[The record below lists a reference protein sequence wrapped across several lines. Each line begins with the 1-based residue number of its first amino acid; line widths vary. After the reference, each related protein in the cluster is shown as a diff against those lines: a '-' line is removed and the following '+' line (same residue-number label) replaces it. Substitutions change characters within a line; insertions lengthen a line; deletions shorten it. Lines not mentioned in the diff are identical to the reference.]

1 MRRTSL
7 LGGSALALAMLATAL
22 PVHAQDADDAAS
34 DDELRQS
41 QIVVTGT
48 RSADRTALETAV
60 PVDVFPVAELTE
72 TGRTE
77 LNQILAATVPSFNFN
92 QTSISDGS
100 DIIRPATLR
109 GLAPDQT
116 LVLVNSKRR
125 HSSSLVNI
133 NGTVGR
139 GSSAV
144 DLNSIPT
151 AAIGSVQVLR
161 DGASAQYG
169 SDAIAG
175 VINVLL
181 KEESSGGGVNAR
193 YGAFVTDIDGQGRD
207 AVDGETLQ
215 ISGWKGFALGD
226 SGFLTISAEYKDRNP
241 SNRAGLDPR
250 PQYITPGGVS
260 DPRETTFNRLNH
272 NWGNGN
278 AEDFSAFANAGFEIS
293 PDWELYG
300 WAGYQD
306 REAESTGFYRRSS
319 DSAPS
324 PLGTRST
331 PRNLTEIHP
340 DGFLP
345 TIVGDVTDISAGGGV
360 RGDLGGWDADFSI
373 VYGSNELDYSVV
385 NTLNASLGPSSQTEF
400 DAGALKYDQI
410 VVNAGV
416 TQTFDNLLP
425 GDTTLSFGLEY
436 RDEGFEITAGEPNSY
451 AQGGYR
457 GIPGVNYEPILS
469 PDPDANVPVGFDIS
483 NPATFPDP
491 FDANFGV
498 GFAGASQV
506 FGGFTPQSEVDAGRD
521 NIGIYADAEWEPNSQ
536 TLLSA
541 AVRFEDYSDFG
552 DTFTGKVTGRYDFND
567 TIAVR
572 GAFST
577 GFRAPSL
584 QQQFFTATSTNFIDG
599 VPFEIGTLPASSS
612 AAIALGA
619 QPLDAEES
627 TSFSAGV
634 VLTPAEN
641 FFLTVDAY
649 SIDIEDQIF
658 LSENLG
664 GAEVDAV
671 LANAGVTGVG
681 RLRFFQ
687 NGIETE
693 TRGVD
698 VVARYDW
705 DLGEMGEVGLSG
717 AFNFSEVEVTN
728 APTNSVVPTLTFFSR
743 NNRLTFEESA
753 PETKLILS
761 ADYSWKD
768 ATINAR
774 ATRYGEVIDPSNNPA
789 NDFTLEAAWIIDA
802 SVDVEL
808 TDNVTAGFGVDN
820 VLDQYPTDTPAGQDF
835 NGIFP
840 FSARSPFGFAGRFV
854 YGRVSVN
861 W

>member
-7 LGGSALALAMLATAL
+7 LSGSALALAMLATAL
-22 PVHAQDADDAAS
+22 PSHAQDADDAAG
-34 DDELRQS
+34 DDELRQG

-60 PVDVFPVAELTE
+60 PVDVFPVAELTK

-181 KEESSGGGVNAR
+181 KEENSGGGVNAR

-215 ISGWKGFALGD
+215 ISGWKGFAFGD
-226 SGFLTISAEYKDRNP
+226 TGFLTLSAEYKDRSP

-250 PQYITPGGVS
+250 PQYITPGGVA

-278 AEDFSAFANAGFEIS
+278 AEDFSVFANAGFDIS
-293 PDWELYG
+293 QDWEFYG

-324 PLGTRST
+324 PLGTRDT
-331 PRNLTEIHP
+331 PRNLTEVHP

-345 TIVGDVTDISAGGGV
+345 TIVGDVTDISAGGGI

-385 NTLNASLGPSSQTEF
+385 NTLNASLGPTSQTEF
-400 DAGALKYDQI
+400 DAGMLEYDQV

-416 TQTFDNLLP
+416 TRTFDNILP

-436 RDEGFEITAGEPNSY
+436 RDEGFAITAGEPNSY

-457 GIPGVNYEPILS
+457 GVPGVNYEPMIGT
-469 PDPDANVPVGFDIS
+469 NVPVGFDI
-483 NPATFPDP
+483 NDTATYPDP

-521 NIGIYADAEWEPNSQ
+521 NIGVYADAEWEPNSQ

-552 DTFTGKVTGRYDFND
+552 ETVTGKVTGRYDFND
-567 TIAVR
+567 TVAVR

-599 VPFEIGTLPASSS
+599 VPFEIGTLPATSS

-649 SIDIEDQIF
+649 SIDIENQIF

-705 DLGEMGEVGLSG
+705 DLGEMGELGLSG
-717 AFNFSEVEVTN
+717 AFNFSEVEVTST
-728 APTNSVVPTLTFFSR
+728 PTNSVVPTLTFFSR
-743 NNRLTFEESA
+743 DNRLTFEESA

-761 ADYSWKD
+761 ANYAWKD
-768 ATINAR
+768 ATVNAR

-789 NDFTLEAAWIIDA
+789 NDFTLDAAWILDA

-808 TDNVTAGFGVDN
+808 TNKVTLGFGVDN
-820 VLDQYPTDTPAGQDF
+820 VLDQYPSDTPAGQDF

>member
-7 LGGSALALAMLATAL
+7 LSGSALALAMLATAL
-22 PVHAQDADDAAS
+22 PSHAQDADDAAG
-34 DDELRQS
+34 DDELRQG

-60 PVDVFPVAELTE
+60 PVDVFPVAELTK

-181 KEESSGGGVNAR
+181 KEENSGGGVNAR

-215 ISGWKGFALGD
+215 ISGWKGFAFGD
-226 SGFLTISAEYKDRNP
+226 TGFLTISAEYKDRNP

-250 PQYITPGGVS
+250 PQYITPGGVA

-278 AEDFSAFANAGFEIS
+278 AEDFSVFANAGFDIS
-293 PDWELYG
+293 QDWGFYG

-345 TIVGDVTDISAGGGV
+345 TIVGDVTDISAGGGI

-385 NTLNASLGPSSQTEF
+385 NTLNASLGPTSQTEF
-400 DAGALKYDQI
+400 DAGMLEYDQV

-416 TQTFDNLLP
+416 TRTFDNILP

-436 RDEGFEITAGEPNSY
+436 RDEGFAITAGEPNSY

-457 GIPGVNYEPILS
+457 GIPGVNYDPILS
-469 PDPDANVPVGFDIS
+469 PDPDANVPVGFDIN
-483 NPATFPDP
+483 NPATYPDP

-521 NIGIYADAEWEPNSQ
+521 NIGVYADAEWEPNSQ

-552 DTFTGKVTGRYDFND
+552 ETVTGKVTGRYDFND
-567 TIAVR
+567 TVAVR

-599 VPFEIGTLPASSS
+599 VPFEIGTLPATSS

-649 SIDIEDQIF
+649 SIDIENQIF

-705 DLGEMGEVGLSG
+705 DLGEMGELGLSG
-717 AFNFSEVEVTN
+717 AFNFSEVEVTST
-728 APTNSVVPTLTFFSR
+728 PTNSVVPTLTFFSR
-743 NNRLTFEESA
+743 DNRLTFEESA

-761 ADYSWKD
+761 ANYAWKD
-768 ATINAR
+768 ATVNAR
-774 ATRYGEVIDPSNNPA
+774 ATRYGEVIDPSNDPA
-789 NDFTLEAAWIIDA
+789 NDFTLDAAWILDA

-808 TDNVTAGFGVDN
+808 TNKVTLGFGVDN
-820 VLDQYPTDTPAGQDF
+820 VLDQYPSDTPAGQDF

>member
-1 MRRTSL
+1 MRKTNL
-7 LGGSALALAMLATAL
+7 LGGSALALAMLVTAL
-22 PVHAQDADDAAS
+22 PGHAQTDDDAA

-92 QTSISDGS
+92 QTSINDGT

-133 NGTVGR
+133 NGSVGR

-144 DLNSIPT
+144 DMNSIPT

-181 KEESSGGGVNAR
+181 KEESSGGGVSSR

-207 AVDGETLQ
+207 AVDGETAQ
-215 ISGWKGFALGD
+215 IAGWKGFALGD
-226 SGFLTISAEYKDRNP
+226 SGFLTVSAEYKERNP

-278 AEDFSAFANAGFEIS
+278 AEDFTAFANAGIGIS
-293 PDWELYG
+293 EDWELYG

-331 PRNLTEIHP
+331 PRNLTEIYP

-345 TIVGDVTDISAGGGV
+345 TIVGDVTDISAGGGI

-385 NTLNASLGPSSQTEF
+385 NTLNASLGPTSQTEF
-400 DAGALKYDQI
+400 DAGALEYDQI
-410 VVNAGV
+410 VLNANV
-416 TQTFDNLLP
+416 TRTFDNLLP
-425 GDTTLSFGLEY
+425 GETTLSFGIEF

-451 AQGGYR
+451 IQGGYR
-457 GIPGVNYEPILS
+457 GIPGVNYEPILA
-469 PDPDANVPVGFDIS
+469 PDPNANVPVGFDI
-483 NPATFPDP
+483 NDPNTYPNP

-498 GFAGASQV
+498 GFAGGSQV
-506 FGGFTPQSEVDAGRD
+506 FAGFTPQSEVDAGRD
-521 NIGIYADAEWEPNSQ
+521 NIGLYADAEWEPNER

-541 AVRFEDYSDFG
+541 AVRYEDYSDFG
-552 DTFTGKVTGRYDFND
+552 ETFTGKVTGRYDIND

-572 GAFST
+572 GAVST

-584 QQQFFTATSTNFIDG
+584 QQQFFTASSTNFIDG
-599 VPFEIGTLPASSS
+599 VPFEIGTFPAESA

-634 VLTPAEN
+634 VFTPKEN
-641 FFLTVDAY
+641 LFVTVDAY

-664 GAEVDAV
+664 GTEVDNV
-671 LANAGVTGVG
+671 LANAGVTGIS

-705 DLGEMGEVGLSG
+705 DLGKHGELGLQG
-717 AFNFSEVEVTN
+717 AFNWSEVEVTN
-728 APTNSVVPTLTFFSR
+728 VPMNTVIPSLTFFSR
-743 NNRLTFEESA
+743 DNRLTFEESA

-761 ADYSWKD
+761 ADYAWKD
-768 ATINAR
+768 ATFNAR

-789 NDFTLEAAWIIDA
+789 NDFTLDAKWIVDA

-808 TDNVTAGFGVDN
+808 TDKVTIGFGADN
-820 VLDQYPTDTPAGQDF
+820 VFDQYPTDTPAGQDF

-840 FSARSPFGFAGRFV
+840 FSTRSPFGFAGRFV
-854 YGRVSVN
+854 YGRISVN

>member
-1 MRRTSL
+1 MKRTSL

-278 AEDFSAFANAGFEIS
+278 AEDFSAFANAGIEIS

-360 RGDLGGWDADFSI
+360 RGDLSGWDADFSI

-457 GIPGVNYEPILS
+457 GIPGVNY
-469 PDPDANVPVGFDIS
+469 DPVIGTNVPVGFDI
-483 NPATFPDP
+483 NDPATFPDP

-717 AFNFSEVEVTN
+717 AFNFSEVEVTSS
-728 APTNSVVPTLTFFSR
+728 PTNSVVPTLTFFSR
-743 NNRLTFEESA
+743 DNRLTFEESA

-789 NDFTLEAAWIIDA
+789 NDYTLDSAWIIDA

-808 TDNVTAGFGVDN
+808 TNNVTAGFGIDN

>member
-1 MRRTSL
+1 MTFKKTLGAAVAVTAIMAAGATSY
-7 LGGSALALAMLATAL
+7 
-22 PVHAQDADDAAS
+22 AQDADEDNAR
-34 DDELRQS
+34 ELGT
-41 QIVVTGT
+41 IVVTGT

-60 PVDVFPVAELTE
+60 PVDVFPIAELTE
-72 TGRTE
+72 TGRVE

-92 QTSISDGS
+92 QTSINDGT

-133 NGTVGR
+133 NGSVGR
-139 GSSAV
+139 GSAAV

-181 KEESSGGGVNAR
+181 KEESSGGGLNTR

-215 ISGWKGFALGD
+215 ISGWKGFSLGD
-226 SGFLTISAEYKDRNP
+226 SGFLTISAEYKDRSP

-250 PQYITPGGVS
+250 RQYITPDGVS

-272 NWGNGN
+272 NWGNGE
-278 AEDFSAFANAGFEIS
+278 AEDFSAFANAGLNLS
-293 PDWELYG
+293 ADWELYG

-319 DSAPS
+319 DSATG

-331 PRNLTEIHP
+331 PRNLTEIFP

-345 TIVGDVTDISAGGGV
+345 TIVGDVTDISAGGGI
-360 RGDLGGWDADFSI
+360 RGDLAGWDTDLSL

-385 NTLNASLGPSSQTEF
+385 NTLNASLGPTSQTEF
-400 DAGALKYDQI
+400 DAGALEYNQL
-410 VVNAGV
+410 VLNAGV
-416 TQTFDNLLP
+416 TQTFDTLLP
-425 GDTTLSFGLEY
+425 GETTLSFGLEF
-436 RDEGFEITAGEPNSY
+436 RDEGYEITAGEPNSY
-451 AQGGYR
+451 IQGGYR
-457 GIPGVNYEPILS
+457 GIPGVNYEPVIG
-469 PDPDANVPVGFDIS
+469 DNVPVGFDMMD
-483 NPATFPDP
+483 PTTFPDP
-491 FDANFGV
+491 FDADFGV
-498 GFAGASQV
+498 GFAGGSQV
-506 FGGFTPQSEVDAGRD
+506 FAGFTPQSEVDASRD
-521 NIGIYADAEWEPNSQ
+521 NIGLYADVEWEPNDQ
-536 TLLSA
+536 TLLTV
-541 AVRFEDYSDFG
+541 AVRYEDYSDFG
-552 DTFTGKVTGRYDFND
+552 DTVTGKITGRYDFTD
-567 TIAVR
+567 QVAVR
-572 GAFST
+572 GAVST

-584 QQQFFTATSTNFIDG
+584 QQQFFTASSTNFIDG
-599 VPFEIGTLPASSS
+599 VPFEIGTFPAQS
-612 AAIALGA
+612 AAAVALGA

-634 VLTPAEN
+634 VFTPQDN
-641 FFLTVDAY
+641 FFVTIDAY

-671 LANAGVTGVG
+671 LADAGVTGVS

-705 DLGEMGEVGLSG
+705 DLGGLGELGLSG
-717 AFNFSEVEVTN
+717 AFNFSEVEVTEVPEN
-728 APTNSVVPTLTFFSR
+728 TVIPTLTFFSR
-743 NNRLTFEESA
+743 DNRLTFEESA

-761 ADYSWKD
+761 ADYQWKD
-768 ATINAR
+768 ATLNAR
-774 ATRYGEVIDPSNNPA
+774 ATRYGEVVDPSNDPA
-789 NDFTLEAAWIIDA
+789 NDYTLEAAWILDA
-802 SVDVEL
+802 SVDVAITERV
-808 TDNVTAGFGVDN
+808 DIGFGVDN

-854 YGRVSVN
+854 YARASYN
-861 W
+861 F

>member
-1 MRRTSL
+1 MKKSRL
-7 LGGSALALAMLATAL
+7 LAGSALSVAMLSIAL
-22 PVHAQDADDAAS
+22 PGHAQDTETNDEA
-34 DDELRQS
+34 DELRQS

-92 QTSISDGS
+92 QTAISDGS

-144 DLNSIPT
+144 DLNAIPT

-181 KEESSGGGVNAR
+181 KEESSGGGANVR
-193 YGAFVTDIDGQGRD
+193 YGAFVTDIKGQGRD
-207 AVDGETLQ
+207 RVDGETLQ
-215 ISGWKGFALGD
+215 ISGWKGFALGE
-226 SGFLTISAEYKDRNP
+226 SGFLTVSGEYKDRNP

-250 PQYITPGGVS
+250 QQYITPGGVT
-260 DPRETTFNRLNH
+260 DPRENTFNRLNH

-278 AEDFSAFANAGFEIS
+278 AEDFSFFANAGFGLNE
-293 PDWELYG
+293 DWELYG

-319 DSAPS
+319 DSATG

-331 PRNLTEIHP
+331 PRNLTEIYP

-345 TIVGDVTDISAGGGV
+345 TIVGDVTDISAGGGI
-360 RGDLGGWDADFSI
+360 RGDLAGWDADFSV

-385 NTLNASLGPSSQTEF
+385 NTLNASLGPTSPTEF
-400 DAGALKYDQI
+400 DAGALEYDQ
-410 VVNAGV
+410 VVINANV
-416 TQTFDNLLP
+416 TQSFETLLP
-425 GDTTLSFGLEY
+425 GITTVSIGAEF
-436 RDEGFEITAGEPNSY
+436 RDEGFEITQGEPASY
-451 AQGGYR
+451 IQGGYR
-457 GIPGVNYEPILS
+457 GVPGVNY
-469 PDPDANVPVGFDIS
+469 DPVIGDNVPVGFDIEV
-483 NPATFPDP
+483 PASYPDP

-498 GFAGASQV
+498 GFAGGSQV
-506 FGGFTPQSEVDAGRD
+506 FAGFTPQSEVDAGRD
-521 NIGIYADAEWEPNSQ
+521 NIGLYADVEWEPNDQ

-541 AVRFEDYSDFG
+541 AVRYEDYSDFG
-552 DTFTGKVTGRYDFND
+552 DTITGKITGRYDFND
-567 TIAVR
+567 VVAIR
-572 GAFST
+572 GAIST

-584 QQQFFTATSTNFIDG
+584 QQQFFTASSTNFIDG
-599 VPFEIGTLPASSS
+599 VPFEIGTFPATSD
-612 AAIALGA
+612 AAVALGA

-627 TSFSAGV
+627 TSFSAGFV
-634 VLTPAEN
+634 ITPDSN
-641 FFLTVDAY
+641 FFVTIDAF

-664 GAEVDAV
+664 GDDVDAV
-671 LANAGVTGVG
+671 LAAAGVEGIS
-681 RLRFFQ
+681 RIRFFQ

-698 VVARYDW
+698 IVARYDW
-705 DLGEMGEVGLSG
+705 DLGELGELGLAG
-717 AFNFSEVEVTN
+717 AFNFSEVEVTEV
-728 APTNSVVPTLTFFSR
+728 PVNSVLPDLTFFSR
-743 NNRLTFEESA
+743 NNRLIFEESA
-753 PETKLILS
+753 PETKLILT
-761 ADYSWKD
+761 ADYGWKD
-768 ATINAR
+768 ADFNLR
-774 ATRYGEVIDPSNNPA
+774 ATRYGEVIDPSNNPD
-789 NDFTLEAAWIIDA
+789 NDFTLEAKWIVDA
-802 SVDVEL
+802 SVDFEVTDRFTL
-808 TDNVTAGFGVDN
+808 GLGMDNVFDV
-820 VLDQYPTDTPAGQDF
+820 YPTDTPTGQDF

-840 FSARSPFGFAGRFV
+840 FSALSPFGFAGRFMYARAGV
-854 YGRVSVN
+854 T

>member
-1 MRRTSL
+1 MKKTRL
-7 LGGSALALAMLATAL
+7 FGGSALALAMMVTAL
-22 PVHAQDADDAAS
+22 PGHAQTADEDAA
-34 DDELRQS
+34 DDELRQT

-92 QTSISDGS
+92 QTSINDGT

-133 NGTVGR
+133 NGSVGR

-278 AEDFSAFANAGFEIS
+278 AEDFSAFANAGINLS
-293 PDWELYG
+293 DGWELYG

-331 PRNLTEIHP
+331 PRNLTEIYP

-345 TIVGDVTDISAGGGV
+345 TIVGDVTDISAGGGI
-360 RGDLGGWDADFSI
+360 RGDLGGWDADFSV

-385 NTLNASLGPSSQTEF
+385 NTLNASLGPTSQTEF
-400 DAGALKYDQI
+400 DAGALEYDQI
-410 VVNAGV
+410 VLNANV
-416 TQTFDNLLP
+416 TRTFDNLLP
-425 GDTTLSFGLEY
+425 GETTLSFGVEF
-436 RDEGFEITAGEPNSY
+436 RDEGFQITAGEPNSY
-451 AQGGYR
+451 IQGGYR
-457 GIPGVNYEPILS
+457 GIPGVNYEPVIGT
-469 PDPDANVPVGFDIS
+469 NVPVGFDINDPS
-483 NPATFPDP
+483 TYPDP

-498 GFAGASQV
+498 GFAGGSQV
-506 FGGFTPQSEVDAGRD
+506 FAGFTPQSEVDAGRD
-521 NIGIYADAEWEPNSQ
+521 NIGLYADAEWEPNER

-541 AVRFEDYSDFG
+541 AVRYEDYSDFG
-552 DTFTGKVTGRYDFND
+552 ETFTGKVTGRYDIND

-572 GAFST
+572 GAVST

-584 QQQFFTATSTNFIDG
+584 QQQFFTASSTNFIDG
-599 VPFEIGTLPASSS
+599 VPFEIGTFPAESA

-634 VLTPAEN
+634 VITPKEN
-641 FFLTVDAY
+641 FFVTVDAY

-664 GAEVDAV
+664 GSEVDAV
-671 LANAGVTGVG
+671 LANAGVTGIS

-693 TRGVD
+693 SRGVD

-705 DLGEMGEVGLSG
+705 DLGKHGELGLQG
-717 AFNFSEVEVTN
+717 AFNWSEVEVTN
-728 APTNSVVPTLTFFSR
+728 VPMNTVIPSLTFFSR
-743 NNRLTFEESA
+743 DNRLTFEESA

-761 ADYSWKD
+761 ADYAWKD

-774 ATRYGEVIDPSNNPA
+774 ATRYGEVVDPSNNPA
-789 NDFTLEAAWIIDA
+789 NDYTLDAAWILDA

-808 TDNVTAGFGVDN
+808 TDKVTIGFGADN
-820 VLDQYPTDTPAGQDF
+820 LLDQYPTDTPAGQDF

-840 FSARSPFGFAGRFV
+840 FSTRSPFGFAGRFV
-854 YGRVSVN
+854 YGRISVN

>member
-1 MRRTSL
+1 MKKSRLFAGTAA
-7 LGGSALALAMLATAL
+7 SAMMLAIGFPA
-22 PVHAQDADDAAS
+22 HAQDADTADDA
-34 DDELRQS
+34 DELRQS

-60 PVDVFPVAELTE
+60 PVDVFPVSELTE
-72 TGRTE
+72 TGRVE

-92 QTSISDGS
+92 QTSINDGT

-116 LVLVNSKRR
+116 LVLLNSKRR
-125 HSSSLVNI
+125 HASSLVNI
-133 NGTVGR
+133 NGSVGR

-181 KEESSGGGVNAR
+181 REDSSGGGLNAR
-193 YGAFVTDIDGQGRD
+193 YGAFVTDIKGQNRD
-207 AVDGETLQ
+207 RVDGETLQ

-226 SGFLTISAEYKDRNP
+226 SGFLTLSAEYKDRNP

-250 PQYITPGGVS
+250 AQYITPDGVA
-260 DPRETTFNRLNH
+260 DPRERTFDRLNH
-272 NWGNGN
+272 NWGNGK
-278 AEDFSAFANAGFEIS
+278 AEDYSLFANAGFGLGE
-293 PDWELYG
+293 DWELYG

-331 PRNLTEIHP
+331 PRNLTEIYP

-360 RGDLGGWDADFSI
+360 RGDLSGWDADFSV
-373 VYGSNELDYSVV
+373 VYGSNELDYTVA
-385 NTLNASLGPSSQTEF
+385 NTLNASLGPTSPTEF
-400 DAGALKYDQI
+400 DAGALEYNQ
-410 VVNAGV
+410 VVLNANV
-416 TQTFDNLLP
+416 TRSFDTLLP
-425 GDTTLSFGLEY
+425 GVTTVSFGAEF
-436 RDEGFEITAGEPNSY
+436 RDEGFEITQGDPNSY
-451 AQGGYR
+451 IQGGYR
-457 GIPGVNYEPILS
+457 GVPGVNYAPVIGE
-469 PDPDANVPVGFDIS
+469 NVPTGFDIS
-483 NPATFPDP
+483 DPSTFPDP
-491 FDANFGV
+491 FDADFGV
-498 GFAGASQV
+498 GFAGGSQV
-506 FGGFTPQSEVDAGRD
+506 FAGFTPQSEVDASRD
-521 NIGIYADAEWEPNSQ
+521 NIGLYADVEWEPNDQ

-541 AVRFEDYSDFG
+541 AIRYEDYSDFG
-552 DTFTGKVTGRYDFND
+552 DTITGKLTGRYDFTD
-567 TIAVR
+567 TVAIR
-572 GAFST
+572 GAIST

-584 QQQFFTATSTNFIDG
+584 QQQFFTASSTNFIDG
-599 VPFEIGTLPASSS
+599 VPFEIGTFPATSD
-612 AAIALGA
+612 AAVALGA

-627 TSFSAGV
+627 TSFSAGLV
-634 VLTPAEN
+634 ITPLEN
-641 FFLTVDAY
+641 FFVTIDAF

-664 GAEVDAV
+664 GDDVDAV
-671 LANAGVTGVG
+671 LATAGVEGIS
-681 RLRFFQ
+681 RIRFFQ

-693 TRGVD
+693 TQGVD
-698 VVARYDW
+698 IVARYDW
-705 DLGEMGEVGLSG
+705 DLGALGELGLSG
-717 AFNFSEVEVTN
+717 AFNFSEVEVTEV
-728 APTNSVVPTLTFFSR
+728 PVNSVLPKLTFFSR
-743 NNRLTFEESA
+743 DNRLTFEESA

-761 ADYSWKD
+761 ADYGWKD
-768 ATINAR
+768 ADFNLRT
-774 ATRYGEVIDPSNNPA
+774 TRFGEVVDPSNNPD
-789 NDFTLEAAWIIDA
+789 NDFTLEAKWIVDA

-808 TDNVTAGFGVDN
+808 TDNVTLGLGMDN
-820 VLDQYPTDTPAGQDF
+820 VFDVYPTETPSNQNF
-835 NGIFP
+835 SGIFP
-840 FSARSPFGFAGRFV
+840 FSTRSPFGISGRFL
-854 YGRVSVN
+854 YARAGLT

>member
-1 MRRTSL
+1 MKKSRL
-7 LGGSALALAMLATAL
+7 LAGSAMSIAMLSIAL
-22 PVHAQDADDAAS
+22 PGHTQEAETADDA
-34 DDELRQS
+34 DELRQS

-48 RSADRTALETAV
+48 RSADRTALETSV

-92 QTSISDGS
+92 QTSINDGT

-116 LVLVNSKRR
+116 LVLLNSKRR

-133 NGTVGR
+133 NGSVGR

-151 AAIGSVQVLR
+151 SAIGSVQVLR

-181 KEESSGGGVNAR
+181 KEEASGGGANIR
-193 YGAFVTDIDGQGRD
+193 YGAFVTDIKGQGRD
-207 AVDGETLQ
+207 RVDGETLQ

-226 SGFLTISAEYKDRNP
+226 SGFLTVSGEYKDRNP
-241 SNRAGLDPR
+241 SNRAWRDPR
-250 PQYITPGGVS
+250 SQYITPGGVA
-260 DPRETTFNRLNH
+260 DPRETSFDRLNH
-272 NWGNGN
+272 IYGNGN
-278 AEDFSAFANAGFEIS
+278 AEDFSLFANAGFGLSE
-293 PDWELYG
+293 DWELYG

-319 DSAPS
+319 DSATS
-324 PLGTRST
+324 PLGTRNP
-331 PRNLTEIHP
+331 PRNLTEIYP

-345 TIVGDVTDISAGGGV
+345 TIVGDVTDISAGGGI
-360 RGDLGGWDADFSI
+360 RGDLGGWDADFSV

-385 NTLNASLGPSSQTEF
+385 TTLNASLGTTSQTEF
-400 DAGALKYDQI
+400 EAGALEYDQV
-410 VVNAGV
+410 VVNANV
-416 TQTFDNLLP
+416 TRSFDALLP
-425 GDTTLSFGLEY
+425 GVTTVSLGAEF
-436 RDEGFEITAGEPNSY
+436 RDEGFQITQGEPNSFS
-451 AQGGYR
+451 QGGYR
-457 GIPGVNYEPILS
+457 GIPGVNYEPVVGV
-469 PDPDANVPVGFDIS
+469 NVPVGFDINDPS
-483 NPATFPDP
+483 TYPDP
-491 FDANFGV
+491 FDGNFGV
-498 GFAGASQV
+498 TFARNSQV
-506 FGGFTPQSEVDAGRD
+506 FAGFTPQSEVDAGRD
-521 NIGIYADAEWEPNSQ
+521 NIGIYADVEWEPNDQ

-541 AVRFEDYSDFG
+541 AIRYEDYSDFG
-552 DTFTGKVTGRYDFND
+552 DTVTGKITGRYDFND
-567 TIAVR
+567 VVAIR
-572 GAFST
+572 GAAST

-599 VPFEIGTLPASSS
+599 VPFEVGTFPAQSS
-612 AAIALGA
+612 AAVALGA

-634 VLTPAEN
+634 VITPDNN
-641 FFLTVDAY
+641 FFITIDAF

-664 GAEVDAV
+664 GPAVAAV
-671 LANAGVTGVG
+671 LADAGVDGVG
-681 RLRFFQ
+681 LVRFFQ

-705 DLGEMGEVGLSG
+705 DLGELGEVGLSG
-717 AFNFSEVEVTN
+717 AFNFSEVEVTEV
-728 APTNSVVPTLTFFSR
+728 PVNSVLPDLTFFSR

-761 ADYSWKD
+761 ADYGWQAAD
-768 ATINAR
+768 FNFR
-774 ATRYGEVIDPSNNPA
+774 ATRYGEVVDPSNNPA
-789 NDFTLEAAWIIDA
+789 NDFTLEAKWIVDA
-802 SVDVEL
+802 SVDFEIGEQVTVGL
-808 TDNVTAGFGVDN
+808 GMDNVFDV
-820 VLDQYPTDTPAGQDF
+820 YPTETPSNQSF

-840 FSARSPFGFAGRFV
+840 FSTRSPFGFAGRFV
-854 YGRVSVN
+854 YARAGVN
-861 W
+861 F

>member
-1 MRRTSL
+1 MTFKKT
-7 LGGSALALAMLATAL
+7 LGAAVAVTAL
-22 PVHAQDADDAAS
+22 MAAGAPSYAQDN
-34 DDELRQS
+34 DEDSARELGT
-41 QIVVTGT
+41 IVVTGT

-60 PVDVFPVAELTE
+60 PVDVFPIAELTE
-72 TGRTE
+72 TGRVE

-92 QTSISDGS
+92 QTSINDGT

-125 HSSSLVNI
+125 HSSALVNI
-133 NGTVGR
+133 NGSVGR
-139 GSSAV
+139 GSAAV

-181 KEESSGGGVNAR
+181 KEESSGGGLNFR

-278 AEDFSAFANAGFEIS
+278 AEDFSAFANAGLNLNA
-293 PDWELYG
+293 DWELYG

-319 DSAPS
+319 DSAPG

-331 PRNLTEIHP
+331 PRNLTEIYP

-345 TIVGDVTDISAGGGV
+345 TIVGDVTDISAGGGI
-360 RGDLGGWDADFSI
+360 RGDLAGWDTDFSL

-385 NTLNASLGPSSQTEF
+385 NTLNASLGPTSQTEF
-400 DAGALKYDQI
+400 DAGALEYDQL
-410 VVNAGV
+410 VFNAGV
-416 TQTFDNLLP
+416 TQTFDTLLP
-425 GDTTLSFGLEY
+425 GETTLSFGLEY
-436 RDEGFEITAGEPNSY
+436 RDEGYEITAGEPNSY
-451 AQGGYR
+451 IQGGYR
-457 GIPGVNYEPILS
+457 GIPGVNYEPVIG
-469 PDPDANVPVGFDIS
+469 DNVPVGFDID
-483 NPATFPDP
+483 NPATYPDP
-491 FDANFGV
+491 FDENFGV
-498 GFAGASQV
+498 GFAGGSQV
-506 FGGFTPQSEVDAGRD
+506 FAGFTPQSEVDASRD
-521 NIGIYADAEWEPNSQ
+521 NVGLYADVEWEPNDQ
-536 TLLSA
+536 TLLTA
-541 AVRFEDYSDFG
+541 AVRYEDYSDFG
-552 DTFTGKVTGRYDFND
+552 DTVTGKITGRYDFTD
-567 TIAVR
+567 QVAVR
-572 GAFST
+572 GAVST

-584 QQQFFTATSTNFIDG
+584 QQQFFTASSTNFIDG
-599 VPFEIGTLPASSS
+599 VPFEIGTFPAQSD
-612 AAIALGA
+612 AAVALGA

-634 VLTPAEN
+634 VFTPQDN
-641 FFLTVDAY
+641 FFVTIDAY

-664 GAEVDAV
+664 GDDVDDV
-671 LANAGVTGVG
+671 LEAAGVTGIS

-698 VVARYDW
+698 VVARYDMDLG
-705 DLGEMGEVGLSG
+705 DLGELGLSG
-717 AFNFSEVEVTN
+717 AFNFSEVEVTE
-728 APTNSVVPTLTFFSR
+728 VPLNTVIPDLTFFSR
-743 NNRLTFEESA
+743 DNRLTFEESA

-761 ADYSWKD
+761 ADYQWKD

-774 ATRYGEVIDPSNNPA
+774 ATRYGEVVDPSNDPA
-789 NDFTLEAAWIIDA
+789 NDYTLEAAWILDA
-802 SVDVEL
+802 SIDVEITERVDL
-808 TDNVTAGFGVDN
+808 GFGVDN
-820 VLDQYPTDTPAGQDF
+820 LLDQYPTDTPAGQDF

-854 YGRVSVN
+854 YARASYN
-861 W
+861 F

>member
-1 MRRTSL
+1 MNKSRLLAGGAFSL
-7 LGGSALALAMLATAL
+7 AILSAAL
-22 PVHAQDADDAAS
+22 PANAQDTETADDA
-34 DDELRQS
+34 DELRQS

-48 RSADRTALETAV
+48 RSADRTALETSV

-92 QTSISDGS
+92 QTAISDGS

-181 KEESSGGGVNAR
+181 KEESSGGGANIR
-193 YGAFVTDIDGQGRD
+193 YGAFVTDIKGQGRD
-207 AVDGETLQ
+207 RVDGETLQ
-215 ISGWKGFALGD
+215 ISGWKGFALGE
-226 SGFLTISAEYKDRNP
+226 SGFLTVSGEYKDRNP

-250 PQYITPGGVS
+250 RQYITPGGVT
-260 DPRETTFNRLNH
+260 DPRENTFNRLNH

-278 AEDFSAFANAGFEIS
+278 AEDFSFFANAGFGLNE
-293 PDWELYG
+293 DWELYG

-319 DSAPS
+319 DSATG

-331 PRNLTEIHP
+331 PRNLTEIYP

-345 TIVGDVTDISAGGGV
+345 TSVGAVTDISAGGGI
-360 RGDLGGWDADFSI
+360 RGDLAGWDADFSV

-385 NTLNASLGPSSQTEF
+385 NTLNASLGPTSQTEF
-400 DAGALKYDQI
+400 DAGALEYDQ
-410 VVNAGV
+410 VVLNANV
-416 TQTFDNLLP
+416 TRSFDTLLP
-425 GDTTLSFGLEY
+425 GITTVSIGAEF
-436 RDEGFEITAGEPNSY
+436 RDEGFEITQGEPASY
-451 AQGGYR
+451 IQGGYR
-457 GIPGVNYEPILS
+457 GVPGVNY
-469 PDPDANVPVGFDIS
+469 DPVVGVNVPTGFDI
-483 NPATFPDP
+483 NDPATYPDP

-498 GFAGASQV
+498 GFAGGSQV
-506 FGGFTPQSEVDAGRD
+506 FAGFTPQSEVDAGRD
-521 NIGIYADAEWEPNSQ
+521 NIGLYADVEWEPNEQ

-541 AVRFEDYSDFG
+541 AIRYEDYSDFG
-552 DTFTGKVTGRYDFND
+552 DTLTGKITGRYDFND
-567 TIAVR
+567 IVAVR

-584 QQQFFTATSTNFIDG
+584 QQQFFTASSTNFIDG
-599 VPFEIGTLPASSS
+599 VPFEIGTFPATSA

-619 QPLDAEES
+619 EPLDAEES
-627 TSFSAGV
+627 TSFSAGLV
-634 VLTPAEN
+634 ITPDNN
-641 FFLTVDAY
+641 FFITIDAF

-664 GAEVDAV
+664 GADVDAV
-671 LANAGVTGVG
+671 LANAGVEGIS
-681 RLRFFQ
+681 RIRFFQ

-705 DLGEMGEVGLSG
+705 DLGDLGELGLSG
-717 AFNFSEVEVTN
+717 AFNFSEVEVTEV
-728 APTNSVVPTLTFFSR
+728 PVNSVLPDLTFFSR
-743 NNRLTFEESA
+743 NNQLTFEESA

-761 ADYSWKD
+761 ADYGWK
-768 ATINAR
+768 AANFNAR
-774 ATRYGEVIDPSNNPA
+774 ATRYGDVVDPSNNPD
-789 NDFTLEAAWIIDA
+789 NDFTLEAKWIVDA
-802 SVDVEL
+802 SVDFDVTDKVTVGL
-808 TDNVTAGFGVDN
+808 GMDNVFDV
-820 VLDQYPTDTPAGQDF
+820 YPTETPGNQNF

-840 FSARSPFGFAGRFV
+840 FSARSPFGFAGRFMYARAGV
-854 YGRVSVN
+854 T

>member
-1 MRRTSL
+1 MGKRNL
-7 LGGSALALAMLATAL
+7 LGASAVALMLTIAAL
-22 PVHAQDADDAAS
+22 PGHAQNADS
-34 DDELRQS
+34 DEELRQS

-48 RSADRTALETAV
+48 RSTDRTALETAV

-92 QTSISDGS
+92 QTAISDGS

-181 KEESSGGGVNAR
+181 KEESSGGGISAR
-193 YGAFVTDIDGQGRD
+193 YGAFVTDIEGQDRE

-215 ISGWKGFALGD
+215 VSGWKGFSIGED
-226 SGFLTISAEYKDRNP
+226 GFLTVSAEYKDRNR

-250 PQYITPGGVS
+250 QQYIRPDGVV
-260 DPRETTFNRLNH
+260 DPRENTFNRLNH

-278 AEDFSAFANAGFEIS
+278 VEDFSAFANAGYSIS

-300 WAGYQD
+300 WLGYQD

-331 PRNLTEIHP
+331 PRNLTEIYP

-360 RGDLGGWDADFSI
+360 RGDLGGWDADFSV

-385 NTLNASLGPSSQTEF
+385 NTLNASLGPTSQTEF
-400 DAGALKYDQI
+400 DAGALEYNQV
-410 VVNAGV
+410 VVNANI

-425 GDTTLSFGLEY
+425 GSTTLSFGLEY
-436 RDEGFEITAGEPNSY
+436 RDEGFEITAGETNSFI
-451 AQGGYR
+451 QGGYR
-457 GIPGVNYEPILS
+457 GIPGVNYAPVVGV
-469 PDPDANVPVGFDIS
+469 NVPADFDINDPS
-483 NPATFPDP
+483 TFPDP
-491 FDANFGV
+491 FDADFGV
-498 GFAGASQV
+498 GFAGGSQV
-506 FGGFTPQSEVDAGRD
+506 FAGFTPQSEVDASRD
-521 NIGIYADAEWEPNSQ
+521 NIGLYADAEWEPNDQ

-552 DTFTGKVTGRYDFND
+552 ETFTGKLTGRYDFND
-567 TIAVR
+567 AFAVR

-584 QQQFFTATSTNFIDG
+584 QQQFFTASSTNFIDG
-599 VPFEIGTLPASSS
+599 VPFEIGTFPAESD

-634 VLTPAEN
+634 VITPAPA
-641 FFLTVDAY
+641 FFVTIDAY

-664 GAEVDAV
+664 GAAVDQV
-671 LANAGVTGVG
+671 LADAGVTGIS

-705 DLGEMGEVGLSG
+705 DLADMGELGLSA
-717 AFNFSEVEVTN
+717 AFNFSEVEVTE
-728 APTNSVVPTLTFFSR
+728 VPVNTVLPDLTFFSR

-761 ADYSWKD
+761 ADYAWKD
-768 ATINAR
+768 AMFNAR

-789 NDFTLEAAWIIDA
+789 NDFALEARWILDA
-802 SVDVEL
+802 SVDVDL
-808 TDNVTAGFGVDN
+808 TNNVTAGFGIDN
-820 VLDQYPTDTPAGQDF
+820 VLDEYPTETPSNQNF

-840 FSARSPFGFAGRFV
+840 FSARSPFGFSGRFM
-854 YGRVSVN
+854 YGRVSFN

>member
-1 MRRTSL
+1 MKKYHL
-7 LGGSALALAMLATAL
+7 LTGSALSLAMFAVAL
-22 PVHAQDADDAAS
+22 PGYAQDADPADEA
-34 DDELRQS
+34 DELRQS

-60 PVDVFPVAELTE
+60 PVDVFPVGELTE

-181 KEESSGGGVNAR
+181 KEESSGGGLNAR

-215 ISGWKGFALGD
+215 ISGWKGFALGE
-226 SGFLTISAEYKDRNP
+226 SGFLTLSAEYKDRNP

-278 AEDFSAFANAGFEIS
+278 AEDFTVFANAGYGLS
-293 PDWELYG
+293 NDWELYG

-319 DSAPS
+319 DSAPG
-324 PLGTRST
+324 PLGTRGT
-331 PRNLTEIHP
+331 PRNLTEIYP

-345 TIVGDVTDISAGGGV
+345 TIVGDVTDISAGGGI
-360 RGDLGGWDADFSI
+360 RGAIGGWDTDFSI

-385 NTLNASLGPSSQTEF
+385 NTLNASLGPTSQTEF
-400 DAGALKYDQI
+400 DAGALEYNQ
-410 VVNAGV
+410 VVLNANA

-425 GDTTLSFGLEY
+425 GETTLSFGLEF

-451 AQGGYR
+451 IQGGYR
-457 GIPGVNYEPILS
+457 GIPGVNYEPVLA
-469 PDPDANVPVGFDIS
+469 PDPDANVPVGFDIT

-506 FGGFTPQSEVDAGRD
+506 FGGFTPQSAVDEGRD
-521 NIGIYADAEWEPNSQ
+521 NIGIYVDAEWEPNSQ
-536 TLLSA
+536 TLISA
-541 AVRFEDYSDFG
+541 AVRYEDYSDFG
-552 DTFTGKVTGRYDFND
+552 ETVTGKLTGRYDFND
-567 TIAVR
+567 TFAVR
-572 GAFST
+572 GAAAT

-599 VPFEIGTLPASSS
+599 VPFEIGTFPAES
-612 AAIALGA
+612 AAAVSLGA

-634 VLTPAEN
+634 VITPQEN
-641 FFLTVDAY
+641 FFVTIDAY

-664 GAEVDAV
+664 GTEVDAV
-671 LANAGVTGVG
+671 LAAAGVTGVG

-698 VVARYDW
+698 IVARYDW
-705 DLGEMGEVGLSG
+705 DLGELGELGLSG

-728 APTNSVVPTLTFFSR
+728 VPVNTVLPDLTFFSR
-743 NNRLTFEESA
+743 DNRLTFEESA

-761 ADYSWKD
+761 ADYQWKD
-768 ATINAR
+768 AMFNAR
-774 ATRYGEVIDPSNNPA
+774 ATRYGEVVDPSNTPA
-789 NDFTLEAAWIIDA
+789 NDYTLEAAWILDA
-802 SVDVEL
+802 SVDVEM
-808 TDNVTAGFGVDN
+808 TDKVTIGLGVDN
-820 VLDQYPTDTPAGQDF
+820 VLDQYPTETPAGQDF

-854 YGRVSVN
+854 YARASVN
-861 W
+861 F

>member
-1 MRRTSL
+1 MKTLNL
-7 LGGSALALAMLATAL
+7 LGGSALALAMSMTAWSA
-22 PVHAQDADDAAS
+22 HAQTDDAS
-34 DDELRQS
+34 DEADELRQS

-60 PVDVFPVAELTE
+60 PVDVFPVSELTE
-72 TGRTE
+72 TGRVE

-92 QTSISDGS
+92 QTSINDGT

-116 LVLVNSKRR
+116 LVLLNSKRR
-125 HSSSLVNI
+125 HSSALVNI
-133 NGTVGR
+133 NGSVGR

-226 SGFLTISAEYKDRNP
+226 SGFLTVSAEYKDRNP

-278 AEDFSAFANAGFEIS
+278 AEDFSVFANAGYGLDN
-293 PDWELYG
+293 DWELYG

-319 DSAPS
+319 DSAPG
-324 PLGTRST
+324 PLGTRGT
-331 PRNLTEIHP
+331 PRNLTEIYP

-345 TIVGDVTDISAGGGV
+345 TIVGDVTDISAGGGI
-360 RGDLGGWDADFSI
+360 RGDLAGWDADFSV

-385 NTLNASLGPSSQTEF
+385 NTLNASLGPTSQTEF
-400 DAGALKYDQI
+400 DAGALEYNQ
-410 VVNAGV
+410 VVLNANV
-416 TQTFDNLLP
+416 TRTFDNLLP
-425 GDTTLSFGLEY
+425 GDTTLSFGVEY
-436 RDEGFEITAGEPNSY
+436 RDEGFEITQGEPNSY
-451 AQGGYR
+451 IQGGYR
-457 GIPGVNYEPILS
+457 GVPGVNY
-469 PDPDANVPVGFDIS
+469 DPVIGVNVPTGFDI
-483 NPATFPDP
+483 NDPTTYPDP

-498 GFAGASQV
+498 GFAGGSQV
-506 FGGFTPQSEVDAGRD
+506 FAGFTPQSEVDASRD
-521 NIGIYADAEWEPNSQ
+521 NIGLYADAEWEPNAQ
-536 TLLSA
+536 TLISA

-552 DTFTGKVTGRYDFND
+552 DTFTGKLTGRYDFND
-567 TIAVR
+567 TIAIR
-572 GAFST
+572 GAVST

-584 QQQFFTATSTNFIDG
+584 QQQFFTASSTNFIDG
-599 VPFEIGTLPASSS
+599 VPFEVGTFPAES
-612 AAIALGA
+612 AAAVALGA

-627 TSFSAGV
+627 TSFSAGLV
-634 VLTPAEN
+634 ITPQEN
-641 FFLTVDAY
+641 FFITIDAY

-664 GAEVDAV
+664 GDAV
-671 LANAGVTGVG
+671 DQVLADAGVTGISRV
-681 RLRFFQ
+681 RFFQ

-693 TRGVD
+693 TQGVD
-698 VVARYDW
+698 IVARYDW
-705 DLGEMGEVGLSG
+705 DLGDLGEIGLSG

-728 APTNSVVPTLTFFSR
+728 VPVNTVLPDLTFFSR
-743 NNRLTFEESA
+743 DNRLTFEESA

-761 ADYSWKD
+761 ADYQWKD

-774 ATRYGEVIDPSNNPA
+774 ATRYGEVVDPSNNPA
-789 NDFTLEAAWIIDA
+789 NDFTLDAAWILDA
-802 SVDVEL
+802 SVDVEI
-808 TDNVTAGFGVDN
+808 TENVTLGFGVDN

-840 FSARSPFGFAGRFV
+840 FSTRSPFGFAGRFM
-854 YGRVSVN
+854 YARAGITF
-861 W
+861 

>member
-1 MRRTSL
+1 MRKISL
-7 LGGSALALAMLATAL
+7 LGGSALAMAILATTL
-22 PVHAQDADDAAS
+22 PGHAQDADNTADT
-34 DDELRQS
+34 DELRQS

-181 KEESSGGGVNAR
+181 KEETSGGGVNAR

-207 AVDGETLQ
+207 RVDGETLQ
-215 ISGWKGFALGD
+215 LSGWKGFALGE
-226 SGFLTISAEYKDRNP
+226 SGFLTLSAEYKDRNP

-250 PQYITPGGVS
+250 SQYITPGGVA

-278 AEDFSAFANAGFEIS
+278 AEDFSFFANAGYDLS
-293 PDWELYG
+293 TDWELYG

-331 PRNLTEIHP
+331 PRNLTEIYP

-345 TIVGDVTDISAGGGV
+345 TIVGDVTDISAGGGI
-360 RGDLGGWDADFSI
+360 RGQLGGWDTDFSV

-385 NTLNASLGPSSQTEF
+385 NTLNASLGPTSQTEF
-400 DAGALKYDQI
+400 DAGALEYNQ
-410 VVNAGV
+410 VVFNANA

-425 GDTTLSFGLEY
+425 GETTLSFGVEF
-436 RDEGFEITAGEPNSY
+436 RDEGFEITAGEENSY
-451 AQGGYR
+451 IQGGYR
-457 GIPGVNYEPILS
+457 GIPGVNY
-469 PDPDANVPVGFDIS
+469 DPVIGGNVPANFDI
-483 NPATFPDP
+483 NDPTTFPDP

-498 GFAGASQV
+498 GFAGGSQV
-506 FGGFTPQSEVDAGRD
+506 FAGFTPQSEVDAGRD
-521 NIGIYADAEWEPNSQ
+521 NIGLYVDGEWEPNEK

-541 AVRFEDYSDFG
+541 ALRFEDYSDFG
-552 DTFTGKVTGRYDFND
+552 ETVTGKITGRYDFND
-567 TIAVR
+567 TFAVR
-572 GAFST
+572 GAVST

-584 QQQFFTATSTNFIDG
+584 QQQFFTASSTNFIDG
-599 VPFEIGTLPASSS
+599 VPFEIGTFPAES
-612 AAIALGA
+612 AAAVALGA
-619 QPLDAEES
+619 EPLDAEES
-627 TSFSAGV
+627 TSYSAGV
-634 VLTPAEN
+634 VVTPADN
-641 FFLTVDAY
+641 LFFTIDAY

-664 GAEVDAV
+664 GADVDAV
-671 LANAGVTGVG
+671 LANAGVTGIS

-687 NGIETE
+687 NGIATE

-698 VVARYDW
+698 IVARYDW
-705 DLGEMGEVGLSG
+705 DLGDMGELGLSG
-717 AFNFSEVEVTN
+717 AFNFSEVEVTEV
-728 APTNSVVPTLTFFSR
+728 PVNSVIPSLTFFSR
-743 NNRLTFEESA
+743 NNRLSFEESA

-761 ADYSWKD
+761 ADYAWKD
-768 ATINAR
+768 ATLNAR

-789 NDFTLEAAWIIDA
+789 NDYTLEAAWILDA

-808 TDNVTAGFGVDN
+808 TNNVTAGFGVDN
-820 VLDQYPTDTPAGQDF
+820 LLDQYPTDTPAGQDF

-840 FSARSPFGFAGRFV
+840 FSARSPFGFAGRFI

>member
-1 MRRTSL
+1 MKKINLLQTS
-7 LGGSALALAMLATAL
+7 AVALAMCVVAVPA
-22 PVHAQDADDAAS
+22 HAQTADDTAS

-181 KEESSGGGVNAR
+181 KEESSGGGFNAR
-193 YGAFVTDIDGQGRD
+193 YGAFVTEVDGQGRE
-207 AVDGETLQ
+207 AVDGETVQ
-215 ISGWKGFALGD
+215 ISGWKGFALGE
-226 SGFLTISAEYKDRNP
+226 SGFLTVSAEYKDRNP

-250 PQYITPGGVS
+250 QQYIQPGGVV
-260 DPRETTFNRLNH
+260 DPRENTFNRLNH

-278 AEDFSAFANAGFEIS
+278 AEDFSAFANAGFDIN

-300 WAGYQD
+300 WLGYQD

-319 DSAPS
+319 DSATG

-331 PRNLTEIHP
+331 PRNLTEIFP

-345 TIVGDVTDISAGGGV
+345 TIVGDVTDISGGAGI
-360 RGDLGGWDADFSI
+360 RGDLGGWDADFSL

-385 NTLNASLGPSSQTEF
+385 NTLNASLGPVSQTEF
-400 DAGALKYDQI
+400 DAGALEYDQI
-410 VVNAGV
+410 VLNANV
-416 TQTFDNLLP
+416 TRTFDNLLP
-425 GDTTLSFGLEY
+425 GDTTLSFGLEF

-451 AQGGYR
+451 IQGGYR
-457 GIPGVNYEPILS
+457 GIPGVNY
-469 PDPDANVPVGFDIS
+469 DPVIGDNVPVGFDITD
-483 NPATFPDP
+483 PTTFPDP
-491 FDANFGV
+491 FDENFGV
-498 GFAGASQV
+498 GFAGGSQV
-506 FGGFTPQSEVDAGRD
+506 FAGFTPQSEVDAGRD
-521 NIGIYADAEWEPNSQ
+521 NIGLYVDAEWEPNAQ

-541 AVRFEDYSDFG
+541 AVRYEDYSDFG
-552 DTFTGKVTGRYDFND
+552 ETVTGKLTGRYDFND
-567 TIAVR
+567 TVAIR

-584 QQQFFTATSTNFIDG
+584 QQQFFTASSTNFIDG
-599 VPFEIGTLPASSS
+599 VPFEIGTFPAQS
-612 AAIALGA
+612 AAAVALGA
-619 QPLDAEES
+619 EPLDAEES

-641 FFLTVDAY
+641 FFVTIDAY
-649 SIDIEDQIF
+649 SIEIDDQIF

-671 LANAGVTGVG
+671 LATAGVTGIS

-693 TRGVD
+693 TEGVD
-698 VVARYDW
+698 IVARYDW
-705 DLGEMGEVGLSG
+705 DLGELGELGLSG
-717 AFNFSEVEVTN
+717 AFNYSTVDVTN
-728 APTNSVVPTLTFFSR
+728 VPTNSVIPTLTFFSR

-761 ADYSWKD
+761 ADYAWKD
-768 ATINAR
+768 AFFNAR
-774 ATRYGEVIDPSNNPA
+774 ATRYGDVVDPSNNPD
-789 NDFTLEAAWIIDA
+789 NDFTLDAKWILDA

-808 TDNVTAGFGVDN
+808 TDKVTIGFGADN
-820 VLDQYPTDTPAGQDF
+820 VLDQYPVETPSNQNF

-840 FSARSPFGFAGRFV
+840 YSARSPFGFAGRFV
-854 YGRVSVN
+854 YGRVAVN

>member
-1 MRRTSL
+1 MKKTRL
-7 LGGSALALAMLATAL
+7 LAGSAISIAMLAVAL
-22 PVHAQDADDAAS
+22 PGQAQDADAADDA
-34 DDELRQS
+34 DELRQS

-109 GLAPDQT
+109 GLSPDQT

-181 KEESSGGGVNAR
+181 KEEASGGGVNAR

-215 ISGWKGFALGD
+215 ISGWKGFAIGED
-226 SGFLTISAEYKDRNP
+226 GFLTLSAEYKDRNP

-278 AEDFSAFANAGFEIS
+278 AEDFSVFANAGYDLAS
-293 PDWELYG
+293 GWELYG

-331 PRNLTEIHP
+331 PRNLTEIYP

-345 TIVGDVTDISAGGGV
+345 TIVGDVTDLSAGGGI
-360 RGDLGGWDADFSI
+360 RGELGGWDTDFSV

-385 NTLNASLGPSSQTEF
+385 NTLNASLGPVSQTEF
-400 DAGALKYDQI
+400 DAGALEYSQTVI
-410 VVNAGV
+410 NANA

-425 GDTTLSFGLEY
+425 GDTTVSFGLEF
-436 RDEGFEITAGEPNSY
+436 RDEGFQITAGEPNSY
-451 AQGGYR
+451 IQGGYR
-457 GIPGVNYEPILS
+457 GIPGVNY
-469 PDPDANVPVGFDIS
+469 DPVVGVNVPADFDI
-483 NPATFPDP
+483 NDAGTYPDP
-491 FDANFGV
+491 FDENFGV
-498 GFAGASQV
+498 GFAGGSQV
-506 FGGFTPQSEVDAGRD
+506 FAGFTPQSEVDAGRD
-521 NIGIYADAEWEPNSQ
+521 NIGIYADVEWEPNAQ
-536 TLLSA
+536 TLISA

-552 DTFTGKVTGRYDFND
+552 DTFTGKLTGRYDFTD
-567 TIAVR
+567 TFAVR
-572 GAFST
+572 GAVST

-599 VPFEIGTLPASSS
+599 VPFEIGTFPAES
-612 AAIALGA
+612 AAAISLGA

-627 TSFSAGV
+627 TSFSAGLV
-634 VLTPAEN
+634 ITPQEN
-641 FFLTVDAY
+641 FFVTIDAY

-705 DLGEMGEVGLSG
+705 DLGELGELGLSG

-728 APTNSVVPTLTFFSR
+728 VPVNTVLPNLTLFSR
-743 NNRLTFEESA
+743 DNRLTFEESA

-761 ADYSWKD
+761 ADYQWKD

-774 ATRYGEVIDPSNNPA
+774 ATRYGEVVDPSNTPA
-789 NDFTLEAAWIIDA
+789 NDYTLEAAWILDA
-802 SVDVEL
+802 SVDVAM
-808 TDNVTAGFGVDN
+808 TDKVTLGFGVDN
-820 VLDQYPTDTPAGQDF
+820 VLDQYPTETPAGQDF

-854 YGRVSVN
+854 YARAALN
-861 W
+861 F

>member
-1 MRRTSL
+1 MKKSSL
-7 LGGSALALAMLATAL
+7 LTGTAISVAMLAIAL
-22 PVHAQDADDAAS
+22 PGHTQDADTTEAA
-34 DDELRQS
+34 DELRQQ

-60 PVDVFPVAELTE
+60 PVDVFPVSELTE

-181 KEESSGGGVNAR
+181 KEETSGGGVNAR

-207 AVDGETLQ
+207 RVDGETLQ
-215 ISGWKGFALGD
+215 LSGWKGFALGED
-226 SGFLTISAEYKDRNP
+226 GFLTVSAEYKDRNP

-250 PQYITPGGVS
+250 SQYITPGGAA

-278 AEDFSAFANAGFEIS
+278 AEDFSLFANAGYDLS
-293 PDWELYG
+293 TGWELYG

-331 PRNLTEIHP
+331 PRNLTEIYP

-345 TIVGDVTDISAGGGV
+345 TIVGDVTDISAGGGI
-360 RGDLGGWDADFSI
+360 RGELGGWDTDFSV

-385 NTLNASLGPSSQTEF
+385 NTLNASLGPTSQTEF
-400 DAGALKYDQI
+400 DAGALEYNQ
-410 VVNAGV
+410 VVLNANA

-425 GDTTLSFGLEY
+425 GETTLSFGVEF

-451 AQGGYR
+451 IQGGYR
-457 GIPGVNYEPILS
+457 GIPGVNYEPVIGG
-469 PDPDANVPVGFDIS
+469 NVPVGFDINDPS
-483 NPATFPDP
+483 TFPDP

-498 GFAGASQV
+498 GFAGGSQV
-506 FGGFTPQSEVDAGRD
+506 FAGFTPQSEVDAGRD
-521 NIGIYADAEWEPNSQ
+521 NIGLYVDAEWEPNDQ
-536 TLLSA
+536 TLISA
-541 AVRFEDYSDFG
+541 AVRYEDYSDFG
-552 DTFTGKVTGRYDFND
+552 ETVTGKLSGRYDFND
-567 TIAVR
+567 TFAVR
-572 GAFST
+572 GAIST

-584 QQQFFTATSTNFIDG
+584 QQQFFTASSTNFIDG
-599 VPFEIGTLPASSS
+599 VPFEIGTFPAASA

-619 QPLDAEES
+619 EPLDAEES
-627 TSFSAGV
+627 TSYSAGV
-634 VLTPAEN
+634 VVTPAEN
-641 FFLTVDAY
+641 FFITVDAY
-649 SIDIEDQIF
+649 SIEIDDQIF

-671 LANAGVTGVG
+671 LANAGVAGVS

-687 NGIETE
+687 NGIATE
-693 TRGVD
+693 TTGID

-705 DLGEMGEVGLSG
+705 DLGSLGELGLSG
-717 AFNFSEVEVTN
+717 AFNFSEVEVTEVPVN
-728 APTNSVVPTLTFFSR
+728 TVIPTLTFFSR
-743 NNRLTFEESA
+743 NNRLSFEESA

-761 ADYSWKD
+761 ADYGWKD
-768 ATINAR
+768 ATFNAR
-774 ATRYGEVIDPSNNPA
+774 ATRYGEVIDPSNDPA

-802 SVDVEL
+802 SVDF
-808 TDNVTAGFGVDN
+808 DVTESVSFGVGVDN

-840 FSARSPFGFAGRFV
+840 FSARSPFGFAGRFM
-854 YGRVSVN
+854 YARAGYTF
-861 W
+861 

>member
-1 MRRTSL
+1 MRKRNL
-7 LGGSALALAMLATAL
+7 LGGSALALALSMTAL
-22 PVHAQDADDAAS
+22 SGHAQNADTDDDA
-34 DDELRQS
+34 DELRQS

-48 RSADRTALETAV
+48 RSTDRTALETAV

-92 QTSISDGS
+92 QTSISDGT

-116 LVLVNSKRR
+116 LVLLNSKRR

-207 AVDGETLQ
+207 RVDGETLQ

-226 SGFLTISAEYKDRNP
+226 SGFLTLSGEYKDRNP

-250 PQYITPGGVS
+250 QQFITPGGVS
-260 DPRETTFNRLNH
+260 DPRELTFDRLNH

-278 AEDFSAFANAGFEIS
+278 AEDYSLFANAGYGLNE
-293 PDWELYG
+293 DWELYG

-319 DSAPS
+319 DSATG

-331 PRNLTEIHP
+331 PRNLTEIFP
-340 DGFLP
+340 EGFLP
-345 TIVGDVTDISAGGGV
+345 TIVGDVTDISAGGGI
-360 RGDLGGWDADFSI
+360 RGDLAGWDADFSV

-385 NTLNASLGPSSQTEF
+385 NTLNASLGPTSPTEF
-400 DAGALKYDQI
+400 DAGALEYDQ
-410 VVNAGV
+410 VVLNANI
-416 TQTFDNLLP
+416 TRTFDTLLP
-425 GDTTLSFGLEY
+425 GTTTVSFGAEY
-436 RDEGFEITAGEPNSY
+436 RDEGFEITQGEPASY
-451 AQGGYR
+451 IQGGYR
-457 GIPGVNYEPILS
+457 GVPGVNYEPVIGV
-469 PDPDANVPVGFDIS
+469 NVPANFDIDDPS
-483 NPATFPDP
+483 TYPDP

-498 GFAGASQV
+498 GFAGGSQV
-506 FGGFTPQSEVDAGRD
+506 FAGFTPQSEVDASRD
-521 NIGIYADAEWEPNSQ
+521 NIGLYADVEWEPNDQ

-541 AVRFEDYSDFG
+541 AIRYEDYSDFG
-552 DTFTGKVTGRYDFND
+552 DTLTGKITGRYDFNE
-567 TIAVR
+567 TFAIR
-572 GAFST
+572 GAVST

-584 QQQFFTATSTNFIDG
+584 QQQFFTASSTNFIDG
-599 VPFEIGTLPASSS
+599 VPFEIGTFPATSS
-612 AAIALGA
+612 AAVALGA

-634 VLTPAEN
+634 VFTPQSN
-641 FFLTVDAY
+641 LFITVDAF

-664 GAEVDAV
+664 GADVDAV
-671 LANAGVTGVG
+671 LATAGVTGIS

-693 TRGVD
+693 TKGVD

-705 DLGEMGEVGLSG
+705 DLGEMGELGLSA
-717 AFNFSEVEVTN
+717 AFNYSDVEVTE
-728 APTNSVVPTLTFFSR
+728 VPVNTVLPDLTFFSR

-753 PETKLILS
+753 PETKLIVS
-761 ADYSWKD
+761 ADYEWKD
-768 ATINAR
+768 ATFNAR
-774 ATRYGEVIDPSNNPA
+774 ATRYGEVIDPSNNPD
-789 NDFTLEAAWIIDA
+789 NDFAIESEWIIDA
-802 SVDVEL
+802 SVDFAV
-808 TDNVTAGFGVDN
+808 TDNVTIGLGVDN
-820 VLDQYPTDTPAGQDF
+820 VLDQYPVETPSNQNF

-840 FSARSPFGFAGRFV
+840 FSARSPFGFAGRFM
-854 YGRVSVN
+854 YARAGFT

>member
-1 MRRTSL
+1 MKTKTL
-7 LGGSALALAMLATAL
+7 LGGTALALAMSMTAWSA
-22 PVHAQDADDAAS
+22 HAQTNDSSDDA
-34 DDELRQS
+34 DELRQS

-60 PVDVFPVAELTE
+60 PVDVFPVSELTE

-92 QTSISDGS
+92 QTSISDGT

-116 LVLVNSKRR
+116 LVLLNSKRR

-193 YGAFVTDIDGQGRD
+193 YGAFVTDIKGQGRD
-207 AVDGETLQ
+207 RVDGETLQ

-226 SGFLTISAEYKDRNP
+226 SGFLTISGEYKDRNP

-250 PQYITPGGVS
+250 QQYITPGGVA
-260 DPRETTFNRLNH
+260 DPRERTFNRLNH

-278 AEDFSAFANAGFEIS
+278 AEDVSLFANAGFGLNE
-293 PDWELYG
+293 DWELYG

-331 PRNLTEIHP
+331 PRNLTEIYP

-345 TIVGDVTDISAGGGV
+345 TIVGDVTDISGGGGI
-360 RGDLGGWDADFSI
+360 RGDLAGWDADFSL

-385 NTLNASLGPSSQTEF
+385 NTLNASLGPTSPTEF
-400 DAGALKYDQI
+400 DAGALEYDQ
-410 VVNAGV
+410 VVLNANV
-416 TQTFDNLLP
+416 TRTFDTLLP
-425 GDTTLSFGLEY
+425 GTTTVSFGAEF
-436 RDEGFEITAGEPNSY
+436 REEGFEITQGEPASY
-451 AQGGYR
+451 IQGGYR
-457 GIPGVNYEPILS
+457 GIPGVNY
-469 PDPDANVPVGFDIS
+469 DPVIGVNVPVGFDINDPS
-483 NPATFPDP
+483 TFPDP
-491 FDANFGV
+491 FDENFGV
-498 GFAGASQV
+498 GFAGGSQV
-506 FGGFTPQSEVDAGRD
+506 FAGFTPQSEVDASRD
-521 NIGIYADAEWEPNSQ
+521 NIGLYADVEWEPNDQ

-541 AVRFEDYSDFG
+541 AIRYEDYSDFG
-552 DTFTGKVTGRYDFND
+552 DTITGKITGRYDF
-567 TIAVR
+567 TEMVAIR
-572 GAFST
+572 GAVST

-584 QQQFFTATSTNFIDG
+584 QQQFFTASSTNFIDG
-599 VPFEIGTLPASSS
+599 VPFEIGTFPATSA

-627 TSFSAGV
+627 TSFSAGLV
-634 VLTPAEN
+634 FTPQSN
-641 FFLTVDAY
+641 LFITIDAF

-664 GAEVDAV
+664 GADVDAV
-671 LANAGVTGVG
+671 LADAGVTGIS
-681 RLRFFQ
+681 RIRFFQ

-698 VVARYDW
+698 IVARYDW
-705 DLGEMGEVGLSG
+705 DLGSLGELGLSG
-717 AFNFSEVEVTN
+717 AFNFSEVEVTE
-728 APTNSVVPTLTFFSR
+728 VPVNPVLPDLTFFSR

-761 ADYSWKD
+761 ADYAWKD
-768 ATINAR
+768 ATFNAR
-774 ATRYGEVIDPSNNPA
+774 ATRYGEVIDPSNNPD
-789 NDFTLEAAWIIDA
+789 NDFAIEAEWIIDA
-802 SVDVEL
+802 SVDFQV
-808 TDNVTAGFGVDN
+808 TDNVSLGLGVDN
-820 VLDQYPTDTPAGQDF
+820 VLDQYPVETPSNQNF

-840 FSARSPFGFAGRFV
+840 FSARSPFGFAGRFM
-854 YGRVSVN
+854 YARAGFTF
-861 W
+861 